1 MKIKLGIDI
10 IYFKRIEYMVRQYNE
25 FFFKKILSSYEII
38 KKPHKNYISSYIAK
52 CLTSKEALSKAIGSG
67 FRNNIKFS
75 DISIYNNKLG
85 KPCFYISGKTKFYFL
100 KKKIKKYE
108 LTISNE
114 NDYIISLVNI
124 VY

>member
-10 IYFKRIEYMVRQYNE
+10 IYFKRIEYMIRKYNA

-38 KKPHKNYISSYIAK
+38 KKPNKNYISSYIAK
-52 CLTSKEALSKAIGSG
+52 CFTSKEALSKAVGSG
-67 FRNNIKFS
+67 FRSNIKFS
-75 DISIYNNKLG
+75 DISIYNNNLG
-85 KPCFYISGKTKFYFL
+85 KPCFYISGKTKFYL
-100 KKKIKKYE
+100 KKKKIKKYE

-124 VY
+124 IY